1 MRNKYEIVMK
11 PFPDSNTTNDEWAA
25 VSLTLCEN
33 STDVYFRDDKTLM
46 QTQSLEVLARAVRNH
61 WD

>member
-1 MRNKYEIVMK
+1 MK